1 MTDRPDIKKENVE
14 TLLETRFIKVYD
26 LQYAPGRHYYDATR
40 REKEELV
47 ALKSDGEFRTMVPD
61 AVTCILIIESETEG
75 PRLYMQYEYRY
86 PTGQY
91 LLSPP
96 AGLIDSEDRD
106 REDALEITA
115 KREIFEETG
124 ITVRMDATIR
134 RTGECVMPARM
145 FADIIRKLP
154 EDVVSIEVDE
164 NYRVTIKGGIASFQL
179 MATAADE
186 YPQLPS
192 VEEENAVR
200 LPQKALREL
209 ISGTIFAVSE
219 DTANAIYTGCLVETR
234 EDTVTMVA
242 IDGYRMAK
250 RAWKSEFGF
259 PTMSFVVPSAALKE
273 LEKIL
278 SDTDDEVSFTLGRK
292 HISFSVQNAT
302 LICRLLE
309 GKFAEWRRFI
319 PASTPIQ
326 LVANVAELTA
336 TVERVG
342 LIVNEKYKSPVRC
355 MFSKDGAQ
363 FRTVTTVASA
373 TDGCRLA
380 GDGKDTEIGFSCR
393 YMLEALKAVPTA
405 EVTLLLSGGLS
416 PILLVPCDGE
426 EADFTY
432 LIQPV
437 RLN

>member
-1 MTDRPDIKKENVE
+1 MKFLCEKL
-14 TLLETRFIKVYD
+14 TLVNAISIVSRTVSPKSSLAFLEGIYLAAGED
-26 LQYAPGRHYYDATR
+26 L
-40 REKEELV
+40 
-47 ALKSDGEFRTMVPD
+47 
-61 AVTCILIIESETEG
+61 
-75 PRLYMQYEYRY
+75 RL
-86 PTGQY
+86 TGY
-91 LLSPP
+91 NL
-96 AGLIDSEDRD
+96 
-106 REDALEITA
+106 
-115 KREIFEETG
+115 ETG

-145 FADIIRKLP
+145 FADIVRKLP

-200 LPQKALREL
+200 LPQKALRDL

-278 SDTDDEVSFTLGRK
+278 SDTEDEVSFTLGRK
-292 HISFSVQNAT
+292 HISFSVENAT

-393 YMLEALKAVPTA
+393 YMLEALKAVPTQ

-426 EADFTY
+426 ETDFTY

>member
-1 MTDRPDIKKENVE
+1 MKFLCEKA
-14 TLLETRFIKVYD
+14 TLTNAISIVSRTVSPKSSLAFLEGIYLAAGED
-26 LQYAPGRHYYDATR
+26 L
-40 REKEELV
+40 
-47 ALKSDGEFRTMVPD
+47 
-61 AVTCILIIESETEG
+61 
-75 PRLYMQYEYRY
+75 RL
-86 PTGQY
+86 TGY
-91 LLSPP
+91 NL
-96 AGLIDSEDRD
+96 
-106 REDALEITA
+106 
-115 KREIFEETG
+115 ETG
-124 ITVRMDATIR
+124 ITVRLDATIR

-145 FADIIRKLP
+145 FADIVRKLP
-154 EDVVSIEVDE
+154 EDVVSVEVDE
-164 NYRVTIKGGIASFQL
+164 NYRVTIKGGVASFQL

-200 LPQKALREL
+200 LPQKALRDL

-250 RAWKSEFGF
+250 RAWKNETGF

-278 SDTDDEVSFTLGRK
+278 SDTDDEVKFTLGKK
-292 HISFSVQNAT
+292 HISFSVENAT

-416 PILLVPCDGE
+416 PILLVPCEGE
-426 EADFTY
+426 ETDFTY

>member
-1 MTDRPDIKKENVE
+1 MKFLCEKA
-14 TLLETRFIKVYD
+14 TLTNAISIVSRTVSPKSSLAFLEGIYLAAGED
-26 LQYAPGRHYYDATR
+26 L
-40 REKEELV
+40 
-47 ALKSDGEFRTMVPD
+47 
-61 AVTCILIIESETEG
+61 
-75 PRLYMQYEYRY
+75 RL
-86 PTGQY
+86 TGY
-91 LLSPP
+91 NL
-96 AGLIDSEDRD
+96 
-106 REDALEITA
+106 
-115 KREIFEETG
+115 ETG
-124 ITVRMDATIR
+124 ITVRLDATIR

-145 FADIIRKLP
+145 FADIVRKLP
-154 EDVVSIEVDE
+154 EDVVSVEVDE
-164 NYRVTIKGGIASFQL
+164 NYRVTIKGGVASFQL

-200 LPQKALREL
+200 LPQKALRDL

-219 DTANAIYTGCLVETR
+219 DTANPIYTGCLVETR
-234 EDTVTMVA
+234 DNVLTMVA

-250 RAWKSEFGF
+250 RSWHAAETEL
-259 PTMSFVVPSAALKE
+259 PNMSFVVPSSALKE

-278 SDTDDEVSFTLGRK
+278 SDTEDEVRFTLGTK
-292 HISFSVQNAT
+292 HISFSVENAT

-309 GKFAEWRRFI
+309 GKFAEWRRYI

-355 MFSKDGAQ
+355 LFSRDGAQ

-393 YMLEALKAVPTA
+393 YMLEALKAVPTQ

-416 PILLVPCDGE
+416 PILLVPC
-426 EADFTY
+426 EADSKDVDYTY